1 MTAHRAPPPSP
12 APAPQPPRPPASPS
26 AGRSRGRRSWLS
38 RLLLA
43 LLVAVAVLAVAAV
56 MFLRRSATPGFTE
69 RALPVAMTGISDQ
82 ALAGAFAP
90 SQQPVPRAAYE
101 SVFRY
106 AFEGFLAY
114 RTPLG
119 AAAHYPGLPS
129 SNGRRSDGM
138 EAFARMFPV
147 AGSWL
152 AAGRPDRVTAGGKE
166 LSLAAVF
173 RQGVLAGTDPA
184 GPEHWGDIEDND
196 QRIVEA
202 ADIALGLWLSRRQIW
217 ERLTDGERQQIA
229 RWLARG
235 LQVEVYD
242 GNWELFPT
250 MVHTVLRALGVDTR
264 AADERA
270 RTRYEHFKSSYRG
283 NGWFFDP
290 PNGFDYYNAWSI
302 HYELFWLDRIDPSFD
317 PAFIRKT
324 SAEFSGFIKH
334 AFGPHGYPMMGRSSC
349 YRMAA
354 TAPLLA
360 ATQLAPEQV
369 SPGEATRA
377 LDATWR
383 YFMQRDAMRDGTVT
397 AGFCGTNLELVAN
410 YSGPASCLWALRSLI
425 VALYLDDTAGRLL
438 DSPRQKLPVEL
449 GDFELASTPPGWTL
463 VGRQASGD
471 VDLLIAANP
480 ADAQP
485 ALNRYGPLQRFAEW
499 ITRKPRRPDNHAA
512 LYGRGRYS
520 TEAQPVACAA
530 AAR

>member
-1 MTAHRAPPPSP
+1 M
-12 APAPQPPRPPASPS
+12 
-26 AGRSRGRRSWLS
+26 
-38 RLLLA
+38 RLLVA

-69 RALPVAMTGISDQ
+69 RAAPVAMAGVTDK
-82 ALAGAFAP
+82 ALAEAFAP
-90 SQQPVPRAAYE
+90 SEQPVPRATYE

-106 AFEGFLAY
+106 AFEGFFAY

-138 EAFARMFPV
+138 EGFARMFPV
-147 AGSWL
+147 AASWL
-152 AAGRPDRVTAGGKE
+152 AAGRPDGIAADGKE
-166 LSLAAVF
+166 ASLAALF

-184 GPEHWGDIEDND
+184 GPEYWGEIGDND

-217 ERLTDGERQQIA
+217 ERMADGERRQVAQ
-229 RWLARG
+229 WLARG

-290 PNGFDYYNAWSI
+290 PNGFDFYNAWSI

-317 PAFIRKT
+317 PAFIRKA
-324 SAEFSGFIKH
+324 SAEYAGFIKH
-334 AFGPHGYPMMGRSSC
+334 AFGPRGYPMMGRSSC

-360 ATQLAPEQV
+360 ATQLAPDRV
-369 SPGEATRA
+369 TPGEATRA

-383 YFMQRDAMRDGTVT
+383 YFVQRDALRDGAVT
-397 AGFCGTNLELVAN
+397 AGFCGTNPEIVAN

-425 VALYLDDTAGRLL
+425 VALYLDGTAGRLL

-449 GDFELASTPPGWTL
+449 GDFKVASEPPGWTL

-471 VDLLIAANP
+471 VDLLISANP
-480 ADAQP
+480 PDAVP
-485 ALNRYGPLQRFAEW
+485 ALNRYGPVQRLAEW